1 MSGRFMGRL
10 RILRPLSVR
19 DFRLLWIGQTVSLLG
34 NSFFTV
40 ALAWQ
45 TVRLSDSATALSA
58 VLFAR
63 WLPQVLLFAVGG
75 AVTDRASRRRVMLVA
90 DLVQGVAAAIVAV
103 MAAAGDL
110 KIWHLVALAAVY
122 GGATAFFL
130 PAATA
135 IVPDIVTKELL
146 VAANSL
152 HSVSRYLIGQLLGP
166 AVAGVVIATQ
176 GTTWAFG
183 ADAASFA
190 VSVTTLLLIRTLPRA
205 SSGEGDLVTRIKEG
219 VRYTRAHRWLWIAL
233 VVAAIGNLFA
243 FGPLMT
249 LLPLVADQ
257 RLDVSASG
265 YGFLLACFGLGA
277 AVAMLVSGQMGAP
290 KRRVTAIYAGWAVA
304 GLCIAGIGLT
314 PSLVVAMILY
324 GTMGFCLE
332 YGNVLWVAMLQ
343 DLVPAE
349 VLGRVTSLDWM
360 LSVSMIPAAVAIA
373 GPAAEAVGLSTVIV
387 VGGLGAAAV
396 TIIGWL
402 RPGVR
407 DPELDA
413 EAREQAPRV

>member
-1 MSGRFMGRL
+1 MSGRHIDRL

-34 NSFFTV
+34 NGFFTV

-75 AVTDRASRRRVMLVA
+75 AVSDRASRRRVMLVS

-110 KIWHLVALAAVY
+110 QIWHLVALAAVY
-122 GGATAFFL
+122 GGATAFYL

-146 VAANSL
+146 VPANSL

-166 AVAGVVIATQ
+166 AVAGVIIAAQ

-190 VSVTTLLLIRTLPRA
+190 VSVTTLLLIRTLPKA
-205 SSGEGDLVTRIKEG
+205 PSGEGDLVTRIKEG
-219 VRYTRAHRWLWIAL
+219 IRYTRAHRWLWIAL

-243 FGPLMT
+243 YGPLMT

-277 AVAMLVSGQMGAP
+277 AGAMLVSGQMGAP
-290 KRRVTAIYAGWAVA
+290 KRRVTAIYAGWFVA
-304 GLCIAGIGLT
+304 DLCLAGIGLT

-324 GTMGFCLE
+324 GTLGFCLE

-349 VLGRVTSLDWM
+349 VLGRVSSLDWM
-360 LSVSMIPAAVAIA
+360 LSVSMIPVAVAIA
-373 GPAAEAVGLSTVIV
+373 GPAAEAVGLSMVLMA
-387 VGGLGAAAV
+387 GGLGAAAI

-407 DPELDA
+407 DPELDVDPRE
-413 EAREQAPRV
+413 EAPSV